1 MSASET
7 YLRVLTVEIH
17 ELSSKKEEH
26 WQKFDELR
34 DIMVQVQELTNFF
47 FDAWRAWHFKNDS
60 FAKIRKFQQDWRA
73 WKEFTVGIP
82 KDKKKRVKQG
92 RAEASERV
100 EQEKPKPAVDKPKLD
115 LFPVDSNFVKEV
127 YADAV
132 KKWPDLHTRVVT
144 LAINRLVQLVK
155 SGKSAVGAWPKW
167 HSQLLFREAIPTFT
181 KPCPICFDNHNC
193 KIEPP
198 PPENRKES
206 YKLHIGFSRQD
217 VGKKN
222 KASVVY
228 HCVIRDQG
236 KKMVGRKQTL
246 AKISS
251 GEYEFAGSQVFLK
264 DSKLFAAIAYKMPK
278 PARVVGTGVAIL
290 RPSRTVPL
298 KMRAGGK
305 ETSIGGDG
313 RIVGTIRKQL
323 MGQRW
328 SRQESYRRC
337 ATSARKGHGFKRA
350 MQKVVL
356 LSNRWRDFVK
366 TANRNYAVEA
376 CKRAVF
382 SGCGV
387 LLFVRPD
394 KDSRF
399 LSQAGRFDG
408 RDRSSWDWFGLEK
421 ILSDKCV
428 EFGLEF
434 ISKESRSI
442 QRHRDS
448 EVRKDQLEVAAV

>member
-1 MSASET
+1 MAATET

-17 ELSSKKEEH
+17 ELSKDKDEH
-26 WQKFDELR
+26 WRQFNELR

-47 FDAWRAWHFKNDS
+47 FDMWRAWHFTHNS
-60 FAKIRKFQQDWRA
+60 AAKIRQFQQA
-73 WKEFTVGIP
+73 WKEYREFGDGIP
-82 KDKKKRVKQG
+82 KEKKWVSRRAKQG
-92 RAEASERV
+92 EHV
-100 EQEKPKPAVDKPKLD
+100 MQVKGVTKKDKPKLD
-115 LFPVDSNFVKEV
+115 LFPVDGGLVKGI
-127 YADAV
+127 YAEAV
-132 KKWPDLHTRVVT
+132 RQWPRLHTRVVT

-181 KPCPICFDNHNC
+181 KPCPICFDDHNC

-198 PPENRKES
+198 PPGERKES
-206 YKLHIGFSRQD
+206 FKLHVSFARED

-222 KASVVY
+222 KQSVTY
-228 HCVIRDQG
+228 RCVVRDQG

-251 GEYEFAGSQVFLK
+251 GEYDFAGSQLFLK
-264 DSKLFAAIAYKMPK
+264 DNKLFAAVAYKMQK
-278 PARVVGTGVAIL
+278 PDRVVGTGVAIL
-290 RPSRTVPL
+290 RPSRTSPL
-298 KMRAGGK
+298 KMRAGGR
-305 ETSIGGDG
+305 EVRIGGDG
-313 RIVGTIRKQL
+313 RIVGVIRKQL
-323 MGQRW
+323 MAQRW

-337 ATSARKGHGFKRA
+337 STSARKGHGFKRA
-350 MQKVVL
+350 MQKVVS

-408 RDRSSWDWFGLEK
+408 RDLSSWDWFGMEK
-421 ILSDKCV
+421 ILADKCV

-434 ISKESRSI
+434 VSKESKSI
-442 QRHRDS
+442 QRCRDNKI
-448 EVRKDQLEVAAV
+448 RKDQLDVAAV